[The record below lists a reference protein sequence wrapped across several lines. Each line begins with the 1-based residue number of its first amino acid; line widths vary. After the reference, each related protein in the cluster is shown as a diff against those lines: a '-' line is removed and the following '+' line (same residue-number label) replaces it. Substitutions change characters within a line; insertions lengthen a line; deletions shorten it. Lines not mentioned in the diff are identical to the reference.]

1 MRKSDLNVTVEI
13 KSGLQKQLR
22 AWVQT
27 ATLSLGEKGFP
38 DSEGFWRAEEE
49 PGILDISRVKEMLQS
64 TFNRAGLLKS

>member
-27 ATLSLGEKGFP
+27 ATLSLGEKGFR
-38 DSEGFWRAEEE
+38 DSEDFGVPKRSLGSLIFRASKRCCKA
-49 PGILDISRVKEMLQS
+49 PS
-64 TFNRAGLLKS
+64 TAPAY